1 MMALAVLALFST
13 PKATNARQEGAKRT
27 FSVAG
32 RAQITLTANWSQR
45 FDVDPPPVSP
55 LLSSSPQFGFTDF
68 VTLENRGRPAI
79 LEIGASGN
87 PFNGKNSVQLDT
99 LIHESLLSSLFYLF
113 FPPPRGCL
121 SIAGSAFDE
130 ELRKQ
135 DDEETGNEDKSNKE
149 SRASSQPIHLSQEC
163 SFSVTPLDFYA
174 SQLSPTIILRGTRSQ
189 RHIDP
194 TLQAFYLPPMER
206 VEIAGKTFFIF
217 EARADHALQ
226 LREIQD
232 FGLADDQQ
240 GARAHFFWAIGATSP
255 FPFLRDAQRK
265 DLQIFHVVYA
275 TLALDGGAR
284 EEFRS
289 ILTTV
294 QFGQ

>member
-1 MMALAVLALFST
+1 
-13 PKATNARQEGAKRT
+13 
-27 FSVAG
+27 
-32 RAQITLTANWSQR
+32 
-45 FDVDPPPVSP
+45 
-55 LLSSSPQFGFTDF
+55 
-68 VTLENRGRPAI
+68 
-79 LEIGASGN
+79 
-87 PFNGKNSVQLDT
+87 
-99 LIHESLLSSLFYLF
+99 
-113 FPPPRGCL
+113 
-121 SIAGSAFDE
+121 
-130 ELRKQ
+130 
-135 DDEETGNEDKSNKE
+135 
-149 SRASSQPIHLSQEC
+149 LSQEC

-189 RHIDP
+189 RHIDA

-217 EARADHALQ
+217 EAQADHALQ

-284 EEFRS
+284 GGVPFDPDDCPIRTIDCRCRRTARREIYPENSRS
-289 ILTTV
+289 QTGTLAWDGACGEIRDMCGLKV
-294 QFGQ
+294 GRGDGM